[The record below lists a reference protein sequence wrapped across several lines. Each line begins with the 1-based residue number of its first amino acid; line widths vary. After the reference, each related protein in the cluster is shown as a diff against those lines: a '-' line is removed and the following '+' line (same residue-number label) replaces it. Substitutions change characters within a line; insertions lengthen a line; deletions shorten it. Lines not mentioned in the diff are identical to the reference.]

1 MIRLERRRL
10 CWDLLFL
17 GDEAIWGCSWA
28 TRPYGAAIMN
38 ITTALRAFENIEK
51 SSEVGVRRNI
61 RELSRGQIERDD
73 VKTSADDL
81 AALLRRLSDSPTHEI
96 EKLINALQALRKKLK
111 DAGNRIQRDIAE
123 YAELSEQ
130 VMQLTAIICDGV
142 ERLPRGPNR

>member
-1 MIRLERRRL
+1 
-10 CWDLLFL
+10 
-17 GDEAIWGCSWA
+17 
-28 TRPYGAAIMN
+28 MN
-38 ITTALRAFENIEK
+38 ITTALRAFESIEK

-61 RELSRGQIERDD
+61 RELSRGQIGRDD

-81 AALLRRLSDSPTHEI
+81 AALLRRLSDNPTHEI
-96 EKLINALQALRKKLK
+96 EKLINALQALRKKLQ

-142 ERLPRGPNR
+142 GKLPRGDKRLKSCAIAAATWRCSRRNPPRLIFSGAS

>member
-1 MIRLERRRL
+1 
-10 CWDLLFL
+10 
-17 GDEAIWGCSWA
+17 
-28 TRPYGAAIMN
+28 MN
-38 ITTALRAFENIEK
+38 ITTALQAFESIEK
-51 SSEVGVRRNI
+51 SPEVGVRRNI
-61 RELSRGQIERDD
+61 RELSRGQAESGE

-96 EKLINALQALRKKLK
+96 EKLINALQALRKKLQ